1 MIRDETKKLQQACA
15 TLRLIGM
22 DYGKRKTNEE
32 LKEQTDVLLSALQ
45 RYTAPGKESNPFMLF
60 DLAID
65 IALNA
70 AARIGKIML

>member
-1 MIRDETKKLQQACA
+1 MIRNENKKLQQACN
-15 TLRLIGM
+15 TLYLIGM
-22 DYGKRKTNEE
+22 DYGKCKTDEE
-32 LKEQTDVLLSALQ
+32 LKEQTDKLLSALQ
-45 RYTAPGKESNPFMLF
+45 KYTVPDKESNPSRLF